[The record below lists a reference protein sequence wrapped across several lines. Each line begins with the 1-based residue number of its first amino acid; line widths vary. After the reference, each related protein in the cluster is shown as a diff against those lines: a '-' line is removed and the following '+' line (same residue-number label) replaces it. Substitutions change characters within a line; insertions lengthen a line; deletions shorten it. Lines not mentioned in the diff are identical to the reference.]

1 MLDIMFFTIMSLLT
15 LGSFAFILWFAY
27 SMIKIETSSRKQ
39 VHMKHKINRSNFA
52 KRINPHKP
60 LRSVWVD
67 HVNEQ
72 KQHEPIIYDCG
83 VFAIERLYT
92 KSKIATQHEEN
103 LKILQE
109 FEDLYNN

>member
-1 MLDIMFFTIMSLLT
+1 MLNRNTTPNIYFNRRL
-15 LGSFAFILWFAY
+15 
-27 SMIKIETSSRKQ
+27 SMTNVFKITK
-39 VHMKHKINRSNFA
+39 SNFD
-52 KRINPHKP
+52 KRINPHKRV
-60 LRSVWVD
+60 RSNWVR
-67 HVNEQ
+67 HVNDQ
-72 KQHEPIIYDCG
+72 KKLEPIIYDCG